1 MSEYT
6 ANDLKKLQ
14 ALPLESKIR
23 WAEKRIKWWYEA
35 WNGEVYVSFSG
46 GKDSTVLLD
55 VVRRMYPD
63 VEAVF
68 VDTGLEYPEIREFVK
83 SKDNVTWLRPETN
96 FRQVIK
102 QKGYPV
108 VSKAVSHAVSVAKRN
123 PNGAVKRNMF
133 NPDKKGQFAM
143 HKWEHLIDAPFEVS
157 DKCCDIMKKKPV
169 HKFSRE
175 TGKKAIIGTM
185 ACESSMRRAQWMK
198 NGCNA
203 FNTEYP
209 TSHPL
214 SIWTEQDILEYIDVY
229 QIPYA
234 SIYGEI
240 KKHGKGKYIT
250 TGESRT
256 GCMFCMFGAHLEKE
270 PNRFQRMKE
279 THPLQYNYCIRDES
293 LGGLGLGKVLDY
305 MGVDYE

>member
-1 MSEYT
+1 MGEYT
-6 ANDLKKLQ
+6 ADDLKKLQ
-14 ALPLESKIR
+14 KLSLEQKIR

-35 WNGEVYVSFSG
+35 WKGQVYVSFSG

-55 VVRRMYPD
+55 IVRRMYPD

-68 VDTGLEYPEIREFVK
+68 CDTGLEYPEIRDFVK
-83 SKDNVTWLRPETN
+83 SKDNVAWLRPEMN

-143 HKWEHLIDAPFEVS
+143 HKWEYLIDAPFEVS

-203 FNTEYP
+203 FDTEYP

-214 SIWTEQDILEYIDVY
+214 SIWTEQDILEYIY
-229 QIPYA
+229 TYKIPYA
-234 SIYGEI
+234 SVYGEI
-240 KKHGKGKYIT
+240 KQDCKGKYFT

-279 THPLQYNYCIRDES
+279 THPSQYDYCIRDES

-305 MGVDYE
+305 LGVDYE